1 MLKLNTDLFL
11 DDKKI
16 TDVENKLNTKIH
28 VLEESND
35 IIDTLIGKPVKINT
49 IKNA

>member
-16 TDVENKLNTKIH
+16 KEVENQLNTKIH
-28 VLEESND
+28 VLDDSND
-35 IIDTLIGKPVKINT
+35 IIDALVDN
-49 IKNA
+49 